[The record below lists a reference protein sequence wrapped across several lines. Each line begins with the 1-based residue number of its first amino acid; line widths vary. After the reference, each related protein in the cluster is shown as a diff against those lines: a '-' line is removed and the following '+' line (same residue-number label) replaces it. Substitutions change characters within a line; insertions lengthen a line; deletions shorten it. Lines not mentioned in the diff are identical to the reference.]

1 MPFVVDA
8 SVAVAWIL
16 PDENGYRPLE
26 LAEQLGTGQA
36 LVPLHWFSEVANAL
50 LMAERRRRITAAETV
65 QFLGFL
71 ADLGIQTDS
80 GTGRNDITGIISLAR
95 QHGLTIY
102 DAIYLELAMRSG
114 RALATLDHALR
125 RAATTAGVTIVP

>member
-8 SVAVAWIL
+8 SVAIAWIL
-16 PDENGYRPLE
+16 PDENNYRPLE

-36 LVPLHWFSEVANAL
+36 IVPHHWYSEVANAL
-50 LMAERRRRITAAETV
+50 LTAERRRRITPAETT

-71 ADLGIQTDS
+71 IDLGVETDS
-80 GTGRNDITGIISLAR
+80 RPGRDNIASIITLAR
-95 QHGLTIY
+95 EHGLTVY

-125 RAATTAGVTIVP
+125 RAAATVGVKIIP

>member
-8 SVAVAWIL
+8 SVAIAWIL
-16 PDENGYRPLE
+16 PDENGYRPLD

-36 LVPLHWFSEVANAL
+36 IVPNHWYSEVANAL
-50 LMAERRRRITAAETV
+50 LMAERRRRITPAETT
-65 QFLGFL
+65 QFLAFL
-71 ADLGIQTDS
+71 IDVGIETDS
-80 GTGRNDITGIISLAR
+80 APGRDNTTSIISLAR
-95 QHGLTIY
+95 AHGLTVY

-125 RAATTAGVTIVP
+125 RAAATVGVEIIP